1 MLEGWAGAYWQGG
14 LEGLGE
20 EGRTGGGGA
29 GRRRA
34 GGSVVYFQSLS
45 RGEDCFSDSESL
57 LPMALTTAGWN
68 RVRLHVGH
76 LEHRCHHAGMWT
88 AQTYRSLPPAF
99 SLGAG
104 SPPHP
109 RRKQEEP
116 LGIQLRRLPL
126 QTKESQAF
134 PPGAHQSKLPDKQGP
149 PCQARGCSRSSF
161 QAWDTAYPA
170 AQRKQRDGLPRWE
183 WRARGRP

>member
-14 LEGLGE
+14 LEGLGK

-34 GGSVVYFQSLS
+34 GGSAVYFQSLS

-104 SPPHP
+104 SPP
-109 RRKQEEP
+109 
-116 LGIQLRRLPL
+116 
-126 QTKESQAF
+126 
-134 PPGAHQSKLPDKQGP
+134 PDANKKSLWGF
-149 PCQARGCSRSSF
+149 S
-161 QAWDTAYPA
+161 
-170 AQRKQRDGLPRWE
+170 
-183 WRARGRP
+183 